1 MTDKKYTDE
10 EIIKAEDVLK
20 KLEEAYNAYYDTSKG
35 MPYDIDKTIR
45 ESAICIED
53 AIKEINRLKAEN
65 ERLQWGEYR
74 HIGKTVKNAR
84 REGIEDAFDR
94 LRNII
99 SLHTENHISLGLKDI
114 DLIES
119 EMVGEDE

>member
-1 MTDKKYTDE
+1 MTDKKFTDE
-10 EIIKAEDVLK
+10 EIIKALSDIFYGGSCIGCRYGITKGEDRCGLK
-20 KLEEAYNAYYDTSKG
+20 GCNIA
-35 MPYDIDKTIR
+35 R
-45 ESAICIED
+45 RAINL
-53 AIKEINRLKAEN
+53 INRLKAEN
-65 ERLQWGEYR
+65 ERLQMGEYR

-84 REGIEDAFDR
+84 REGIEDVLDR

-119 EMVGEDE
+119 EMVGEDNAT

>member
-1 MTDKKYTDE
+1 MKDT
-10 EIIKAEDVLK
+10 EIIKAF
-20 KLEEAYNAYYDTSKG
+20 
-35 MPYDIDKTIR
+35 DILDKFEFFGGQRAGR
-45 ESAICIED
+45 ELWFNKPTDIQNKDIGEFLRNLD
-53 AIKEINRLKAEN
+53 FLRLFINRLKAEN
-65 ERLQWGEYR
+65 ERLQMGEYR

-119 EMVGEDE
+119 EMVGDTE